1 MLPRVVFS
9 YTFMVILEY
18 RRWFVPSITR
28 LEAENKLATEV
39 GKIKLILFL
48 SIASVCALLCMLGER
63 RKLSSETFNYKGL
76 QVLSVCFVS
85 FMLVLSL
92 NERYLELQY

>member
-1 MLPRVVFS
+1 MPPRVVFS

-39 GKIKLILFL
+39 GKVKLILSL
-48 SIASVCALLCMLGER
+48 SIVSVCALLCMLGER
-63 RKLSSETFNYKGL
+63 RKLSGEMFNYKGL

-85 FMLVLSL
+85 FMLVLFL
-92 NERYLELQY
+92 NERYLEPQY